1 MADESTET
9 EEKAE
14 VEETEEGTTEESTE
28 EGTTEESEQEASEEG
43 KSGEDWEAKARK
55 RSITIKT
62 ERKKRED
69 AEAKVKEY
77 EDAQKSDSEKL
88 TEKATTAEGRA
99 NQAEAKAV
107 RLEIAIDKG
116 LTGKQAR
123 AFAKRLV
130 GETQEELEEDA
141 DELLASF
148 KPKAEDEETEEASE
162 EGKPEVKRRPTE
174 KTKRTG
180 ATSRK
185 EPEEMDPDKLAEAI
199 PTTGF

>member
-9 EEKAE
+9 EETTE
-14 VEETEEGTTEESTE
+14 VEETEESTE
-28 EGTTEESEQEASEEG
+28 GTATEESEQEESEEG
-43 KSGEDWEAKARK
+43 KSGEDWEAKARR

-88 TEKATTAEGRA
+88 TEKATTAEDRA
-99 NQAEAKAV
+99 KQAEAKAV

-130 GETQEELEEDA
+130 GDTQEELEEDA

-148 KPKAEDEETEEASE
+148 KPNTSDEEPQEESE

-199 PTTGF
+199 PTQGF

>member
-9 EEKAE
+9 ETTTE
-14 VEETEEGTTEESTE
+14 VEETEESTE
-28 EGTTEESEQEASEEG
+28 ENTTEQSEQEESEEG
-43 KSGEDWEAKARK
+43 KSSEDWEAKARK
-55 RSITIKT
+55 RAITLKT
-62 ERKKRED
+62 ERKKLED
-69 AEAKVKEY
+69 AEAKVKKF
-77 EDAQKSDSEKL
+77 EDAKKSESEKL

-99 NQAEAKAV
+99 AEAEAKAL
-107 RLEIAIDKG
+107 RLEIALDKG

-141 DELLASF
+141 DELLTSF
-148 KPKAEDEETEEASE
+148 KPTAGDEESEEESE
-162 EGKPEVKRRPTE
+162 EGKPEVKRRPVE

-185 EPEEMDPDKLAEAI
+185 EPEEMDPDKLAEAV
-199 PTTGF
+199 PSQGF